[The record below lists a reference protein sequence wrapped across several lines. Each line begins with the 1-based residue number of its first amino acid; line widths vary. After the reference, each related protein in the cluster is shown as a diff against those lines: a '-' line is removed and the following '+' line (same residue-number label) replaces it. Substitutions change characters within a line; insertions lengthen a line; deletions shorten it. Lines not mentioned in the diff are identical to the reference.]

1 MVDESEKQV
10 MVTNDIVGDVVQ
22 ILLREA
28 GELANLG
35 FDKPSHFLYVVGV
48 DDVGIWAAH
57 PGYAIARV
65 NDEDGKPLPADEQ
78 IHTMVDA
85 NFLIRW
91 EQIATIV
98 HFPDREGFDFPS
110 PFEKHIGFVVPAKE
124 AEGEE
129 EGS

>member
-1 MVDESEKQV
+1 MVVESEKQV
-10 MVTNDIVGDVVQ
+10 METSDIVGDVVQ
-22 ILLREA
+22 VFLKEPE
-28 GELANLG
+28 ELANLG
-35 FDKPSHFLYVVGV
+35 FDKPSYFLKVMGV
-48 DDVGIWAAH
+48 EDIGIWVAH

-98 HFPDREGFDFPS
+98 HFPNREDFDFPS
-110 PFEKHIGFVVPAKE
+110 PFEKHIGFVVPTE
-124 AEGEE
+124 EVEGEE
-129 EGS
+129 KGS